1 MPDARHTDRHRPLR
15 GVGDNTQ
22 SLSHFAN
29 ASPCAEG
36 SRHVDDDRSTAP
48 ASGLDDGV
56 ARSVWRSPYGAIVIE
71 VSGNDVYVNGDLV
84 EPHRP

>member
-1 MPDARHTDRHRPLR
+1 MPDMRHSNRHGPLR
-15 GVGDNTQ
+15 GAGNNAQ
-22 SLSHFAN
+22 SPSHFTS

-36 SRHVDDDRSTAP
+36 PRHGDDDRSTAP
-48 ASGLDDGV
+48 ASGLDGV

-71 VSGNDVYVNGDLV
+71 VNGNDVFVNGDLV